1 MILQAVFASILLL
14 LSTGTFAS
22 CVTDDHP
29 RGPIEGGV
37 VVETEDADYE
47 LVARPDTLRLYVRG
61 HGTRIDLL
69 GVDAKIALVTGKSK
83 QVVALHPVLDRL
95 EATGSFQI
103 GPRTKA
109 VAVVTRPSKPA
120 TTVRFTLK

>member
-1 MILQAVFASILLL
+1 MILQATFASVLLL
-14 LSTGTFAS
+14 LSAGTFAS

-29 RGPIEGGV
+29 KGPIEGGV
-37 VVETEDADYE
+37 VIETEDADYE
-47 LVARPDTLRLYVRG
+47 LVARPDTLRLYIRG

-69 GVDAKIALVTGKSK
+69 ELDARIALVTGKSK
-83 QVVALHPVLDRL
+83 QVVALHPVFDRL
-95 EATGSFQI
+95 EATGSFQV
-103 GPRTKA
+103 GARTKA